1 MLQFQTLNLFIMD
14 TIKLEKVKVK
24 TFVSC
29 KILLVEI
36 VL

>member
-1 MLQFQTLNLFIMD
+1 MD
-14 TIKLEKVKVK
+14 TIKLEKVNLK

-36 VL
+36 VFWEKYLED